1 MANDRP
7 VGMKF
12 MTQSNPSH
20 TYNLFCQDCKSIFYV
35 TVIQQSTVKH
45 TNEPEQVK
53 DDESKK
59 SKNLLCPDC
68 DSSNLWLW
76 ELL

>member
-20 TYNLFCQDCKSIFYV
+20 TYNLFCQDCKSVFYV
-35 TVIQQSTVKH
+35 TLIPLSNDKQAKVLHQ
-45 TNEPEQVK
+45 EK
-53 DDESKK
+53 DDESKR
-59 SKNLLCPDC
+59 SKKLLCPDC
-68 DSSNLWLW
+68 QSSNLWLW